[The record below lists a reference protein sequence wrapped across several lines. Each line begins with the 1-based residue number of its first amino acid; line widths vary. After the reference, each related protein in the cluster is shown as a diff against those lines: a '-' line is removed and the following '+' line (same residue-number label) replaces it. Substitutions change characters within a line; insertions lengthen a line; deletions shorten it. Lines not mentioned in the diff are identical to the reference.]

1 MIFKIAFKNVLSAGL
16 RTWLN
21 TFIISITL
29 TCIILIQGMNNG
41 LLKELTTNRIAEEVG
56 NGQIWHQNYDPFDPL
71 TLDISHGTISPAISR
86 AVKKREAIPILMVAG
101 SAYPQGRIFPA
112 ILKGIPP
119 DQDILKLPFDQLTGN
134 SPKGTIPAMIG
145 KGMAKRS
152 NLSRGDVIT
161 VRWRNSQGAF
171 NAADLTIVKV
181 FDSKV
186 PAMDRGQI
194 WLQLK
199 KLQEMNLSP
208 NHATIIISSRP
219 VDELE
224 SSPEWIHKTVD
235 DLLADTYQLV
245 KNKSVGAG
253 IFYMILIFLAMIAIF
268 DTQALSIFKRRKEI
282 GTLMALGMT
291 NRAIVFTFTIEGLLY
306 GIFAALLT
314 TAYGGPLFWYFQ
326 TRGYHIP
333 VSGDQYGIA
342 ISEHLYPD
350 FSLGLILGTLIIVML
365 LLTIVSY
372 LPARKI
378 THLQPFEALRGK
390 WS

>member
-253 IFYMILIFLAMIAIF
+253 IFYMILIFLADRHF
-268 DTQALSIFKRRKEI
+268 RHT
-282 GTLMALGMT
+282 
-291 NRAIVFTFTIEGLLY
+291 
-306 GIFAALLT
+306 
-314 TAYGGPLFWYFQ
+314 GPLEFQ
-326 TRGYHIP
+326 APQRDRNPDGAGNDQSRHCLYLYHRG
-333 VSGDQYGIA
+333 S
-342 ISEHLYPD
+342 
-350 FSLGLILGTLIIVML
+350 
-365 LLTIVSY
+365 
-372 LPARKI
+372 
-378 THLQPFEALRGK
+378 ALRYFCRPADHCVRRTTLLVLPDTGLPHSGLGGSV
-390 WS
+390 WHCYQRTPLSRF